1 MKKTYRQVQGSFWM
15 VEQICFLAIF
25 LSSSLVSLNSY
36 GGTVVA
42 WGSNFKGATTVP
54 EGLTNVMAVS
64 AGRGASL
71 ALKADGTIVGWGNSE
86 MGLVDAPVGLTN
98 VIAISLGMSNSM
110 ALRPDG
116 NLVVW
121 GYNNF
126 GPVFVPPGLS
136 NIVAMAG
143 TFCESLVLR
152 EDGTL
157 LAWGRTAYEELS
169 GLTVV
174 QTNLVATSQSFSMGG
189 WHGLA
194 LRRDGTVCAWG
205 DNSAGQ
211 CDIPAELTHAIAVTA
226 GNNYSLALKADGTV
240 VGWGVGYAPPTFELT
255 NVVAISSSGG
265 YHIALK
271 ADGTLATWGNISVEP
286 PPNLTNVI
294 QVSMGMF
301 HTLALVGDGPP
312 VRSVPLTVLQKT
324 GDNLSLSLPT
334 QSGRTYGLEYS
345 DSLNDTNWVPL
356 PLRPG
361 NGASQVLDDAT
372 ATNASRF
379 YRVIRW

>member
-1 MKKTYRQVQGSFWM
+1 
-15 VEQICFLAIF
+15 
-25 LSSSLVSLNSY
+25 
-36 GGTVVA
+36 
-42 WGSNFKGATTVP
+42 
-54 EGLTNVMAVS
+54 
-64 AGRGASL
+64 
-71 ALKADGTIVGWGNSE
+71 
-86 MGLVDAPVGLTN
+86 
-98 VIAISLGMSNSM
+98 M
-110 ALRPDG
+110 ALR
-116 NLVVW
+116 W
-121 GYNNF
+121 
-126 GPVFVPPGLS
+126 
-136 NIVAMAG
+136 
-143 TFCESLVLR
+143 
-152 EDGTL
+152 
-157 LAWGRTAYEELS
+157 
-169 GLTVV
+169 
-174 QTNLVATSQSFSMGG
+174 
-189 WHGLA
+189 
-194 LRRDGTVCAWG
+194 DGTVCAWG

-271 ADGTLATWGNISVEP
+271 ADGTLATWGSISVEP